1 MNRRSFLATTAVA
14 AAGIAAPNVARAA
27 GSKTFVLVHGA
38 WHGGWCWGQVANTLR
53 KRGHTVVTPT
63 QTGLGER
70 SHLLSKSITIDTFVT
85 DVVNVLK
92 FEDLKDVILVGHS
105 FGGPPITG
113 AADRVPE
120 RIKQLVYLD
129 AAMLQNGQSVFS
141 LLPPELVAAR
151 KKSAEDTSGGLSIPP
166 PPAASFGISDPAQQA
181 WLTARLT
188 PHPLG
193 TYDSPLVLK
202 NKFANGLPTVYISC
216 TEPAYA
222 PLNASKKWA
231 TENGIKMVE
240 LKTGHDAMVTVP
252 DKLAD
257 MLDADS
263 V

>member
-1 MNRRSFLATTAVA
+1 MDRRSLLATAALVA
-14 AAGIAAPNVARAA
+14 AGTVAPRLARAA
-27 GSKTFVLVHGA
+27 TPKTFVLLHGA
-38 WHGGWCWGQVANTLR
+38 WHGGWCWGKVAAILR
-53 KRGHTVVTPT
+53 GRGHTVLTPT

-70 SHLLSKSITIDTFVT
+70 SHLLSKSITLDTFVN

-113 AADRVPE
+113 AADRAPE

-151 KKSAEDTSGGLSIPP
+151 RKAAEETSGGVSIPP

-181 WLTARLT
+181 WLAARLT
-188 PHPLG
+188 PHPFG
-193 TYDSPLVLK
+193 TYESPLVLK
-202 NKFANGLPTVYISC
+202 NTFGNGVPMVYISC
-216 TEPAYA
+216 TDPAYP
-222 PLNASKKWA
+222 PLNASKEWA
-231 TENGIKMVE
+231 RRQGIKMVE

-252 DKLAD
+252 EKLAD
-257 MLDADS
+257 MLDGDS